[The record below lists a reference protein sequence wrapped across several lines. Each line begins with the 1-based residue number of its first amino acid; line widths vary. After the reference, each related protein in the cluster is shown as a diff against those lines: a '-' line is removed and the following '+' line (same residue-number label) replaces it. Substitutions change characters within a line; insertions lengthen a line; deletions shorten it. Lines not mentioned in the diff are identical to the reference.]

1 MSAPA
6 EKRALNP
13 SRFDDGAMKP
23 PSDNPITLR
32 LDQGKSS
39 LPVHPPATYE
49 AVAKAPGGG
58 KMSIAAGSFLILVF
72 APFLIACVYYLGMA
86 TPQFVAEARFAV
98 RTLGGPDIGGL
109 GSNLLATTPLQQEAY
124 VVTSFIHSPAI
135 LDRLEPRI
143 DFATLFTDERADFW
157 ARLRH
162 DHSREDLID
171 YWNEHVATYLDGPSG
186 IVTLKTRAFSPED
199 ARMLAQ
205 AIIDES
211 EKLANELSVRARAD
225 YIRRAEQ
232 EVGERRKDYRQAL
245 DQLNALQN
253 KTAILDPRTRA
264 TETGT
269 LLTGLLAQ
277 KLDIG
282 ARLFVLEQQAATDS
296 PTVRQLRRTQEVLT
310 GQIEDLRSQLAN
322 SGTADDNLSN
332 SFRRFAELET
342 DRALASELY
351 AAARRNLA
359 QTQADAIRKA
369 VYVTVFVPPALAEE
383 SRYPRRIA
391 MPLLIL
397 IGLGVAWGVGMLIW
411 ASVEDHRT

>member
-1 MSAPA
+1 
-6 EKRALNP
+6 
-13 SRFDDGAMKP
+13 
-23 PSDNPITLR
+23 
-32 LDQGKSS
+32 
-39 LPVHPPATYE
+39 
-49 AVAKAPGGG
+49 
-58 KMSIAAGSFLILVF
+58 MSIAAGTFLALVI
-72 APFLIACVYYLGMA
+72 APFIIACVYYLGMA

-98 RTLGGPDIGGL
+98 RTLGGPDTGGL
-109 GSNLLATTPLQQEAY
+109 GSGPLATTPLQQEAY

-135 LDRLEPRI
+135 LERLEPRI
-143 DFATLFTDERADFW
+143 DFAKLFADGRADFW
-157 ARLRH
+157 ARLRP
-162 DHSREDLID
+162 DYTREDLID

-205 AIIDES
+205 GIIDES

-232 EVGERRKDYRQAL
+232 EVSERQKDYRQAL
-245 DQLNALQN
+245 DRLNALQN

-269 LLTGLLAQ
+269 LLTGLLTE
-277 KLDIG
+277 KLDID
-282 ARLFVLEQQAATDS
+282 ARLFVLEQQTATDS
-296 PTVRQLRRTQEVLT
+296 PTARQLHRTQEVLK

-322 SGTADDNLSN
+322 SGTADENLSN

-342 DRALASELY
+342 DRVLASELY

-397 IGLGVAWGVGMLIW
+397 LGLGVAWGVGMLTW